1 MSSQTSKGI
10 RREKTL
16 VFIDKN
22 RIFILFGVV
31 FLFMAIFAPRFMTTF
46 NLTTIMRTTAMNAT
60 AAIGFTMILIIA
72 QLDLS
77 IGTIIT
83 FSGVVGLGLK
93 QYIGYG
99 GSIPIAILAGC
110 LIGLIN
116 GLLVAKAKISSFIVT
131 LGMLTILQGAIYTI
145 TRGNSIS
152 LSSPDAFAVSD
163 WLSKML
169 IPLITPRVVITL
181 ILIAAFTVFLRF
193 TRVGRNLYMVGGNR
207 QTAWLAGINTDLYT
221 IMTFVIS
228 GFTAAVGGVLFA
240 MEGAAATL
248 NLGDTSL
255 MYVISAVIIGGTAM
269 SGGKGGV
276 LKSFFA
282 ILSLDVLYN
291 GIILFGLGNE
301 VKIFIAGV
309 ILATVVLYEAYTQYK
324 HDKTVGQRSE
334 LLKEVDQLKEKL
346 RASKQKIAG

>member
-1 MSSQTSKGI
+1 
-10 RREKTL
+10 
-16 VFIDKN
+16 
-22 RIFILFGVV
+22 
-31 FLFMAIFAPRFMTTF
+31 
-46 NLTTIMRTTAMNAT
+46 
-60 AAIGFTMILIIA
+60 
-72 QLDLS
+72 
-77 IGTIIT
+77 
-83 FSGVVGLGLK
+83 
-93 QYIGYG
+93 
-99 GSIPIAILAGC
+99 
-110 LIGLIN
+110 
-116 GLLVAKAKISSFIVT
+116 
-131 LGMLTILQGAIYTI
+131 
-145 TRGNSIS
+145 
-152 LSSPDAFAVSD
+152 
-163 WLSKML
+163 
-169 IPLITPRVVITL
+169 
-181 ILIAAFTVFLRF
+181 
-193 TRVGRNLYMVGGNR
+193 MVGGNR

>member
-1 MSSQTSKGI
+1 MNNDSKKG
-10 RREKTL
+10 RGREKTL
-16 VFIDKN
+16 TFIDRN
-22 RIFILFGVV
+22 RIFLLFGVV
-31 FLFMAIFAPRFMTTF
+31 FLVMALFAPRFMTSF

-60 AAIGFTMILIIA
+60 AAIGFTLILIVG

-83 FSGVVGLGLK
+83 FAGVVGLGLK

-99 GSIPIAILAGC
+99 GSVPIAILAGC
-110 LIGLIN
+110 AIGLIN

-131 LGMLTILQGAIYTI
+131 LGMLTLLQGAIYTI

-163 WLSKML
+163 WLARMI

-181 ILIAAFTVFLRF
+181 VLVGGFTVFLRL
-193 TRVGRNLYMVGGNR
+193 TRVGRNFYMVGGNR
-207 QTAWLAGINTDLYT
+207 QTAWLSGMDTDLYT
-221 IMTFVIS
+221 IVAFVIS

-248 NLGDTSL
+248 NLGNTSL

-282 ILSLDVLYN
+282 ILMLDVLYN

-301 VKIFIAGV
+301 VKIFIAGI
-309 ILATVVLYEAYTQYK
+309 ILAAVVLYEAYTRYK
-324 HDKTVGQRSE
+324 HDKTVGQRAE
-334 LLKEVDQLKEKL
+334 LLKEVDELKERIKTAKH
-346 RASKQKIAG
+346 RAAV